1 MKSFLLPFLAALAV
15 LTASASAA
23 EIKPPSFVPASGLQL
38 SLNTGGYKFF
48 TGEATTPP
56 AVTSARVAK
65 LGGLMPTREGFAASA
80 ILANTSRSAIPF
92 EFNDAGAAAVKFKF
106 SVFDADGALVWQS
119 DTDLISAQ
127 VITPA
132 TLGKGE
138 RWKRMVRI
146 PLKVDGAWL
155 TPGVYTLEA
164 ALAASPSVSAT
175 TIFEVANLPEVPPS
189 DTGILG
195 HVVEQAPPN
204 PLARIAPKPVK
215 AQISIMEKRLP
226 NARYDH
232 PAFFWTGPTDDQ
244 GNFKVATPP
253 GTFIV
258 TAFRTPN
265 FPVTPLAGASAA
277 NLIVNPGQVTS
288 TEVSVEAG
296 KYSEVTLTF
305 QSTPPATTGIRG
317 LVLIGPVRP
326 VETIGQPNEQP
337 LAGAHVEI
345 TEIQDPNVQYFRGP
359 WTWTLTAGPDGKFTQ
374 ATPPGDYRVTASVPP
389 NVLPTDPASGGVIIR
404 ISSTPVRFGTGSADV
419 TVPASGF
426 AEVTVHVDSGI
437 R

>member
-1 MKSFLLPFLAALAV
+1 MKSLLLPFLAALAV
-15 LTASASAA
+15 FTASAPAV

-38 SLNTGGYKFF
+38 SLHTGGYKFF

-56 AVTSARVAK
+56 TLTNARVAK
-65 LGGLMPTREGFAASA
+65 LGGLLPTREGFAASA
-80 ILANTSRSAIPF
+80 VLANTSRSAIPF

-138 RWKRMVRI
+138 RWKRMVQV

-155 TPGVYTLEA
+155 TPGVYTLET
-164 ALAASPSVSAT
+164 ALAATPSVSAT

-195 HVVEQAPPN
+195 HVFEQAPPN
-204 PLARIAPKPVK
+204 PLARIAPQPVK

-253 GTFIV
+253 GAFIV

-265 FPVTPLAGASAA
+265 LPVKPLAGPSTA

-305 QSTPPATTGIRG
+305 RSTPPATTGIRG

-326 VETIGQPNEQP
+326 VEIIGQPNEQP

-345 TEIQDPNVQYFRGP
+345 TEIQDPNVYYFRGP

-389 NVLPTDPASGGVIIR
+389 NVPPTDPAGGGVLIR

>member
-1 MKSFLLPFLAALAV
+1 MKSLLLPFLAALAV
-15 LTASASAA
+15 FTASAPAV
-23 EIKPPSFVPASGLQL
+23 EIKPPGFVPASGLQL
-38 SLNTGGYKFF
+38 SLQTGGYKFF
-48 TGEATTPP
+48 TGDATTPP
-56 AVTSARVAK
+56 TLTSARVAK
-65 LGGLMPTREGFAASA
+65 LGGLLPTREGFAASA

-92 EFNDAGAAAVKFKF
+92 EFNDAGAAVVKFKF

-138 RWKRMVRI
+138 RWKRMVQV

-164 ALAASPSVSAT
+164 ALAATPSVAAT

-204 PLARIAPKPVK
+204 PLARIAPQPVK
-215 AQISIMEKRLP
+215 AQISIVEKRLP

-258 TAFRTPN
+258 TAASLPIFTSVQYAVLGDGPSVIPPRK
-265 FPVTPLAGASAA
+265 LAFA
-277 NLIVNPGQVTS
+277 
-288 TEVSVEAG
+288 EVAVVSG

-326 VETIGQPNEQP
+326 VEIIGQPNEQP
-337 LAGAHVEI
+337 LAGAHVVI
-345 TEIQDPNVQYFRGP
+345 TEIQDPNVLYFRGP

-374 ATPPGDYRVTASVPP
+374 ATPPGEYRVTASVPP
-389 NVLPTDPASGGVIIR
+389 NVLPTDPASSGVVIR

-419 TVPASGF
+419 SVPASGF

>member
-1 MKSFLLPFLAALAV
+1 MKNILLPFLAALA
-15 LTASASAA
+15 LITGSAPAA
-23 EIKPPSFVPASGLQL
+23 ENKPPTFVPASGLHL
-38 SLNTGGYKFF
+38 ALNTGGYKFF
-48 TGEATTPP
+48 VGDSTTPP
-56 AVTSARVAK
+56 AATSARAAK
-65 LGGLMPTREGFAASA
+65 LGGLLPTREGFAASA

-106 SVFDADGALVWQS
+106 SVSDADGTLVWQS

-138 RWKRMVRI
+138 RWKRMLQI

-155 TPGVYTLEA
+155 KPGIYTLEA
-164 ALAASPSVSAT
+164 TLVATPSVSAA
-175 TIFEVANLPEVPPS
+175 TIFEVAKLPEVPTG
-189 DTGILG
+189 DTGIIG

-204 PLARIAPKPVK
+204 PLARIAPTPVK
-215 AQISIMEKRLP
+215 AQVSIMEKRLP

-232 PAFFWTGPTDDQ
+232 PAFFWTGPTDDH
-244 GNFKVATPP
+244 GNFKVVTPP

-258 TAFRTPN
+258 TAVRKPN
-265 FPVTPLAGASAA
+265 SPVTPVMELSAA
-277 NLIVNPGQVTS
+277 NLIVRPGQIAS
-288 TEVSVEAG
+288 TEVSVDAG
-296 KYSEVTLTF
+296 KFSEVTLTF
-305 QSTPPATTGIRG
+305 ESTPPALTGIRG

-326 VETIGQPNEQP
+326 VEIIGESNERP

-345 TEIQDPNVQYFRGP
+345 TEIQDPNVNYFRGP
-359 WTWTLTAGPDGKFTQ
+359 WTWTLTAGPDGRFTQ
-374 ATPPGDYRVTASVPP
+374 ATPPGDYRVTASVPT
-389 NVLPTDPASGGVIIR
+389 NTDPSKPGGNVIIR
-404 ISSTPVRFGTGSADV
+404 ISSTPVRFGTGSANV